1 MQIKQR
7 LIGLSLAALL
17 TFGMLGAI
25 DQLALPD
32 AAAAT
37 AAATLGAPRA

>member
-25 DQLALPD
+25 DQLAQPD
-32 AAAAT
+32 AGAAT
-37 AAATLGAPRA
+37 AAAAIAAPRA